1 MRYINDKYTSKDKK
15 LAVEFLFVDLGGSEG
30 WRAYILSEIDYHRY
44 SAFRSD
50 AQIDVHRLT
59 EKDDYMV
66 CLVNRFKMNN
76 PPIDARLTRS
86 DDVEYLCWTKAVYDI
101 DSLLNIASVWVD
113 ITAYYIQNGG
123 TFEQIQK
130 TLSRKGII

>member
-1 MRYINDKYTSKDKK
+1 MRYIHDMYTSKGKK
-15 LAVEFLFVDLGGSEG
+15 LDVEFLFVDLGGSKG
-30 WRAYILSEIDYHRY
+30 WRAYILSGIDYHRY

-66 CLVNRFKMNN
+66 SLVNRFKMNN

-86 DDVEYLCWTKAVYDI
+86 EDVEYMCWTKAVYDI
-101 DSLLNIASVWVD
+101 DTLLNIASVWVD

-123 TFEQIQK
+123 SFEQIQK
-130 TLSRKGII
+130 KLTRHGVI

>member
-1 MRYINDKYTSKDKK
+1 MISTLQKTKSSLLNS
-15 LAVEFLFVDLGGSEG
+15 
-30 WRAYILSEIDYHRY
+30 
-44 SAFRSD
+44 FRSD

-86 DDVEYLCWTKAVYDI
+86 DDVEYLCWTKAV
-101 DSLLNIASVWVD
+101 L
-113 ITAYYIQNGG
+113 
-123 TFEQIQK
+123 
-130 TLSRKGII
+130 